1 MDIGID
7 ATCWWN
13 NRGFGRFT
21 RELLAELFQLDSPHI
36 FHLFTDQPIPE
47 ASRYA
52 NVRVHLVNTS
62 RPCTEAAVVDDNRSP
77 LDMLRMSRAVS
88 AAPLDIMFFP
98 AVYSW
103 YPVPQRIPTMVTVMD
118 AIAEHYP
125 KLIFPGWRSRLFWTL
140 KMKGAIWNSN
150 RILTISNAARDEIVQ
165 YIGVSADNIDVCSA
179 APKSAFDRVTDGQR
193 LASARMSAGIP
204 ADSPYIIYVGGLAP
218 HKNLHGLLD
227 GFEKAVQSPATEDLQ
242 LALVGDYAG
251 AGFHSNYESL
261 LARVQSSPLLRERV
275 HFTGYVSDEEL
286 VCLYSDSLA
295 AAMPSFSEGFGL
307 PVIEALACGTP
318 VLSSELGS
326 LPEVAGDAG
335 VYFDPFNTDSI
346 ADAIVKVVSDSELR
360 QRLADN
366 GTRRAQEYTWHRAAR
381 LTLGYLEHMK
391 PA

>member
-21 RELLAELFQLDSPHI
+21 RELLAELFQLESDHR

-47 ASRYA
+47 AAAYA
-52 NVRVHLVNTS
+52 NVDVHLVNTS

-88 AAPLDIMFFP
+88 AVPLDVMFFP

-103 YPVPQRIPTMVTVMD
+103 YPVPPRLPTMVTVMD

-125 KLIFPGWRSRLFWTL
+125 KLIFPGWRSRFFWTL
-140 KMKGAIWNSN
+140 KMKGAIWNSD

-165 YIGVSADNIDVCSA
+165 YIGVSAQKIDVCSA
-179 APKSAFDRVTDGQR
+179 APTSAFDRVTDPQR
-193 LASARMSAGIP
+193 LANARISAGIP
-204 ADSPYIIYVGGLAP
+204 ADLPYIIYVGGLAP

-227 GFEKAVQSPATEDLQ
+227 GFEKALQNPAAATLQ
-242 LALVGDYAG
+242 LALVGDYNG

-261 LARVQSSPLLRERV
+261 LARVQSNPQLTERV
-275 HFTGYVSDEEL
+275 HFTGYVSDDEL
-286 VCLYSDSLA
+286 VALYSDSLA

-335 VYFDPFNTDSI
+335 VYFDPFSADSI
-346 ADAIVKVVSDSELR
+346 AAAIVQVASDSELR
-360 QRLADN
+360 QRLAEN
-366 GTRRAQEYTWHRAAR
+366 GTRRAQEFTWHRAAR
-381 LTLGYLEHMK
+381 LTLGYLQNMG
-391 PA
+391 PS